1 MRETSNSFSLEIS
14 KQNSQQPK
22 HFRGGDKKVMK
33 KSLSLFVASSM
44 VVSMFAGA
52 AYAADAKNPGEY
64 LNELGV
70 IQGNGTDLKEDQ
82 SWKRQDVIVL
92 LSRLLG
98 EEDEAQDAETTHE
111 FTDVTN
117 SFYDGFISWA
127 VEEGLVEGKGNGKFG
142 FNAELKNQEF
152 YAIVLRAFG
161 HDTTGEGYAEVPE
174 LAVKYGFATEET
186 DFSAIPTRGETYA
199 TIVKALETEVPGT
212 GKKLGVILGLIKEE
226 APQAA
231 AVQSI
236 NALNATQVAVKFTA
250 AVDKTAAETV
260 TNYAIGTNNPDSVS
274 LSADGLTAT
283 LTFGAGE
290 VEVQNAVAVI
300 EPIVSAADVDKTTAK
315 YTQIFSYK
323 DEVKPE
329 FVSVEAKTNNTVAT
343 SVTVKASEPI
353 NAAVVK
359 INGSYYSANFGGTDT
374 AKITGVALEVNKTHT
389 IELINLTDK
398 ATVPN
403 VTVLSTKTFSVV
415 VDQVAPTATLSTSS
429 DKTIV
434 VTFSKPMD
442 SATVIAGLTN
452 AVKNEVLANVATLIP
467 TAVNGS
473 NDTKFEI
480 KVNEPLFA
488 STATRTL
495 NVAFPG
501 SIKDSLGNSIAAGTQ
516 AVVLSK
522 DVVKPAPTGY
532 RVVKDG
538 NGNITK
544 IEVNFSEALAA
555 GTPGAVSIVNSNGVN
570 VTGSLLGGFTAVNVT
585 AGDKKVV
592 YNANV
597 PGKAS
602 GQFAFSFP
610 ANLVTDTSE
619 AANKSDAFNYTL
631 DLGAGSTTFSLPANP
646 ITVTTS
652 FDADA
657 KVVKQVLTVNFGAGV
672 KGGAVANS
680 ATDLNNY
687 TIAGKP
693 LPAGTIITLNG
704 TQDVATITLP
714 AGSIAKT
721 DANAVVTVSNIL
733 SLNGAALN
741 SYVGT
746 IGVTDNTK
754 AKLTSAVLNS
764 DGSLTVGFDEALDA
778 APGLQNTDL
787 KVSVNG
793 SALNPAQV
801 QVDLIP
807 AGADAGKY
815 LVRVETLLEVNADT
829 TQNFTYVDVDNSGTF
844 TTGDIKVATGSA
856 VAGGFANLT
865 APVFSSVKVA
875 TVAAPTADDAAGNVI
890 EGNVEKVVK

>member
-1 MRETSNSFSLEIS
+1 
-14 KQNSQQPK
+14 
-22 HFRGGDKKVMK
+22 MK

-161 HDTTGEGYAEVPE
+161 HETTGEGYAEVPE
-174 LAVKYGFATEET
+174 LAVKYGFATEDT
-186 DFSAIPTRGETYA
+186 DFDAIPTRGETYA

-212 GKKLGVILGLIKEE
+212 GKTLGVILGLIEEE

-231 AVQSI
+231 AVEKVTG
-236 NALNATQVAVKFTA
+236 LNATQVAVQFTA
-250 AVDKTAAETV
+250 AVDKTAAETAG
-260 TNYAIGTNNPDSVS
+260 NYTINNVSPASVS
-274 LSADGLTAT
+274 LSEDGLTAT
-283 LTFGAGE
+283 LTYASAAS
-290 VEVQNAVAVI
+290 VEVTNAVLV
-300 EPIVSAADVDKTTAK
+300 VSPVATKADTDKTTPK
-315 YTQIFSYK
+315 YTQIFTFE
-323 DEVKPE
+323 DTVKPE

-353 NAAVVK
+353 QAASVK
-359 INGSYYSANFGGTDT
+359 INGSYYSANFNGTDT
-374 AKITGVALEVNKTHT
+374 ATITGVSLEVNKTHT
-389 IELINLTDK
+389 IELVNLTDK
-398 ATVPN
+398 STNIN
-403 VTVLSTKTFSVV
+403 VLASKTFSVV
-415 VDQVAPTATLSTSS
+415 VDTVAPTATLSASS
-429 DKTIV
+429 DKTIL

-442 SATVIAGLTN
+442 NATVLAGLTN
-452 AVKNEVLANVATLIP
+452 AVKNEILAGVVTNSPVA
-467 TAVNGS
+467 VSGS
-473 NDTKFEI
+473 NNTKYEI
-480 KVNEPLFA
+480 VVNETLYA
-488 STATRTL
+488 NSATRTL

-501 SIKDSLGNSIAAGTQ
+501 SIKDSLGNSIVAGTQ

-522 DVVKPAPTGY
+522 DVAKPAPTGY
-532 RVVKDG
+532 KVVK
-538 NGNITK
+538 NSSGNITA

-555 GTPGAVSIVNSNGVN
+555 NPNPGEPTIVNSNGVS
-570 VTGSLLGGFTAVNVT
+570 VTTTLLNGFTAQAIN

-592 YNANV
+592 FNATT
-597 PGKAS
+597 PGGAN

-610 ANLVTDTSE
+610 AGLVTDRSE
-619 AANKSDAFNYTL
+619 TANTSDAFNYTI

-646 ITVTTS
+646 ISVVG
-652 FDADA
+652 
-657 KVVKQVLTVNFGAGV
+657 KVVTVEFGTAV

-693 LPAGTIITLNG
+693 LPAGTTITLDSA
-704 TQDVATITLP
+704 QDTATITLP
-714 AGSIAKT
+714 DGSIDKT
-721 DANAVVTVSNIL
+721 DPTAIVTVANIL

-746 IGVTDNTK
+746 IPVTDNTK
-754 AKLTSAVLNS
+754 AKLSSAVLNA
-764 DGSLTVGFDEALDA
+764 DGTVTIGFDEALAVDPIA
-778 APGLQNTDL
+778 SDL
-787 KVSVNG
+787 VVTLNG
-793 SALNPAQV
+793 SALATGEYTVNKI
-801 QVDLIP
+801 L

-815 LVRVETLLEVNADT
+815 LIQVATTVDAGADAT
-829 TQNFTYVDVDNSGTF
+829 PATADDRLFVDLDGDGAYDAGEIVV
-844 TTGDIKVATGSA
+844 TTGASVT
-856 VAGGFANLT
+856 AGTANLT
-865 APVFSSVKVA
+865 NAVFSSVKVKTTSGVSNA
-875 TVAAPTADDAAGNVI
+875 QDAAGNKLEV
-890 EGNVEKVVK
+890 NVEKVVK